1 MSSPCLA
8 ITDLSA
14 TTVSNTR
21 NFSNR
26 EPTLNGDRR
35 LFQSSPRF
43 FESFFFLISSGGRR
57 QTLSL
62 SYANR
67 RDSSRIRPN
76 NWIVHEFHPPRFLR
90 NELLSKL
97 CVADNFRDCRCA
109 RVGKNEEDALLR
121 SIFVFSRR
129 NFSRAIPCHFVPK
142 ITHNGRQRD
151 FEWPPPVAEKRR
163 LKRKLEM
170 LVSCELPKMIPPP
183 N

>member
-1 MSSPCLA
+1 MPVAIHAAAAASPHKRRLSPIVLCPTDFPVSSPCLA

-43 FESFFFLISSGGRR
+43 FESFSFFFFFFNLVGR
-57 QTLSL
+57 TTTNSLSL

-109 RVGKNEEDALLR
+109 RVGKNEEDAL
-121 SIFVFSRR
+121 FAQYFC
-129 NFSRAIPCHFVPK
+129 FQPAQFFP
-142 ITHNGRQRD
+142 RD
-151 FEWPPPVAEKRR
+151 T
-163 LKRKLEM
+163 
-170 LVSCELPKMIPPP
+170 VSLCPE
-183 N
+183 NYT